1 MKKFGL
7 FILGGI
13 AAIVLLSQVG
23 PLIGLAISLAILYFA
38 FKQFMKTD
46 STLGKVLW
54 AIVGVIALIASASN
68 APAILGVVAAYILYV
83 VIKNW
88 KKGKKEVVSESTDPF
103 TNFERQWAEL
113 NKH

>member
-23 PLIGLAISLAILYFA
+23 PMIGLVISLAILYFA
-38 FKQFMKTD
+38 FKGFIKTD

-54 AIVGVIALIASASN
+54 AIVGVIALTASASN
-68 APAILGVVAAYILYV
+68 VPAILGLVAAYILYV
-83 VIKNW
+83 VIKKW
-88 KKGKKEVVSESTDPF
+88 KKEKHQVITESSDPF
-103 TNFERQWAEL
+103 TNFEKQWAEL

>member
-7 FILGGI
+7 FIIGGI

-38 FKQFMKTD
+38 FKMFIKTD

-54 AIVGVIALIASASN
+54 AIIGVIALTASASN
-68 APAILGVVAAYILYV
+68 IPAILGVVAAYILYV

-88 KKGKKEVVSESTDPF
+88 KNGKKEVVTESSDPF
-103 TNFERQWAEL
+103 TNFEKQWAEL
-113 NKH
+113 NK

>member
-38 FKQFMKTD
+38 FKMFIKTD
-46 STLGKVLW
+46 STAGKVLW
-54 AIVGVIALIASASN
+54 AIIGVIALTASASN
-68 APAILGVVAAYILYV
+68 IPAILGIAAAYILYV

-88 KKGKKEVVSESTDPF
+88 KKEKQEVVTDSSDPF
-103 TNFERQWAEL
+103 TNFEKQWAEL
-113 NKH
+113 NKQ